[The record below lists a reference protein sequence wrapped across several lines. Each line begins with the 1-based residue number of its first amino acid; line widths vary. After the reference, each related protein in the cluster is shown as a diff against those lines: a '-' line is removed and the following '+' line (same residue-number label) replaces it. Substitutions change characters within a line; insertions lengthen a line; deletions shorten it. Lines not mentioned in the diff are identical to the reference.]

1 MALILAPDLYAK
13 APLAPIPG
21 ARWDIR
27 NYAIAA
33 ASLVNGN
40 IIAMIPFPALCN
52 AVAFFLE
59 TGALD
64 TGNTMTLAVGILNSY
79 YNHQVASATN
89 VGGGYTDGG
98 VTVPGLDAGVA
109 PALVAGLNMLT
120 ASTIGR
126 AGGRVFDSVLAYL
139 QAQGTSNYHRII
151 AVGITAA
158 VGNAVAGNI
167 TLGVEFD
174 FGNV

>member
-1 MALILAPDLYAK
+1 MALILAPDLYTK
-13 APLAPIPG
+13 PPLAPIPG
-21 ARWDIR
+21 ARWDVR
-27 NYAIAA
+27 NIAITTAQ
-33 ASLVNGN
+33 LVNTN
-40 IIAMIPFPALCN
+40 IIALIPFPALCN
-52 AVAFFLE
+52 AIAFFLE

-79 YNHQVASATN
+79 YNHQVAAAAN

-98 VTVPGLDAGVA
+98 VTVPGLDLGVV

-120 ASTIGR
+120 GSTIGR
-126 AGGRVFDSVLAYL
+126 AGGRVFDSALAYL
-139 QAQGTSNYHRII
+139 QAHGTSNYHRII

-158 VGNAVAGNI
+158 VGVPVAGNI
-167 TLGVEFD
+167 TLGVAFD

>member
-1 MALILAPDLYAK
+1 MALILDPGLYTK
-13 APLAPIPG
+13 PPLAPIPG
-21 ARWDIR
+21 ARWDFR
-27 NYAIAA
+27 TFAITTAQ
-33 ASLVNGN
+33 LVNGN
-40 IIAMIPFPALCN
+40 IIALIPLPALCQP
-52 AVAFFLE
+52 VAFFLE

-98 VTVPGLDAGVA
+98 VTVPGLDAGVV
-109 PALVAGLNMLT
+109 PALVAGMNMLT

-126 AGGRVFDSVLAYL
+126 AGGRVFDSALAYNL
-139 QAQGTSNYHRII
+139 AIGVSNYHRII

-158 VGNAVAGNI
+158 VSVPVAGNI
-167 TLGVEFD
+167 NLGVELD
-174 FGNV
+174 FS